1 MNIIFYFVFLAQVL
15 LISAFVPYRV
25 GRRLSDLL
33 DAFPEST
40 DPQLFPRPLS
50 AYRTGLAIFTWSN
63 HLLLLTGFVL
73 AVIVYKVHGAETP
86 IPESWPAFFGGV
98 QFMPMLAMDLFCFN
112 LFRRLRELHPMKQRS
127 ASLTPRRLF
136 DFVPSW
142 LLALALAMMA
152 FAVLADLYLH
162 DFVLSRQTLARN
174 LTMLVTN
181 GLLALLGWWK
191 LRGRSLTPHSNPD
204 ARHRAIAAQLTVLTV
219 ISIAFSTYML
229 LHAANAAFGLQNFDA
244 IVMSLYFQTA
254 MAVSIT
260 ITLRTAMPLHEA
272 PSTAMPARRPRSKA

>member
-1 MNIIFYFVFLAQVL
+1 MNILFYFVFLGQIL
-15 LISAFVPYRV
+15 LISAFVPSRV
-25 GRRLSDLL
+25 TRRLRQIL
-33 DAFPEST
+33 DAVPAST

-63 HLLLLTGFVL
+63 HVLLLAGLVL
-73 AVIVYKVHGAETP
+73 VVIVYKLHGTQTS
-86 IPESWPAFFGGV
+86 IPESLPAFFGGT
-98 QFMPMLAMDLFCFN
+98 QFLPMLLMDLFSFN
-112 LFRRLRELHPMKQRS
+112 LFRRLRELHPVKQRS
-127 ASLTPRRLF
+127 ASLAPRRLF
-136 DFVPSW
+136 AFVPSW

-152 FAVLADLYLH
+152 IAVLADLYLH
-162 DFVLSRQTLARN
+162 GFVLDNQTLARN

-191 LRGRSLTPHSNPD
+191 LRGRSLTPHANPE
-204 ARHRAIAAQLTVLTV
+204 ARHRSIAAQLTVLAL

-229 LHAANAAFGLQNFDA
+229 LHAVNAAFGLQNFDA

-260 ITLRTAMPLHEA
+260 ITLHTAIPLPEA
-272 PSTAMPARRPRSKA
+272 SA